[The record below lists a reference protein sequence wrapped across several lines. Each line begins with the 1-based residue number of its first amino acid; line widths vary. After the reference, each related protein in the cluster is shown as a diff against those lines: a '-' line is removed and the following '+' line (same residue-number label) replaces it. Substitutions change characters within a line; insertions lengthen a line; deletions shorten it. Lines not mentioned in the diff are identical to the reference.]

1 MPEKRG
7 PEFTEHKWRFKQHS
21 GLAVGPPVKNIELVL
36 DLFLCAAK
44 VLEFLSWLNQEP
56 LALRLILEQCVE
68 EITMTSVGPLQKR
81 RSVERHQLQDFEYAT
96 LDRIR

>member
-1 MPEKRG
+1 
-7 PEFTEHKWRFKQHS
+7 
-21 GLAVGPPVKNIELVL
+21 LIYI
-36 DLFLCAAK
+36 LCAAQ

-56 LALRLILEQCVE
+56 LALHLILEQCVE

-96 LDRIR
+96 LDWIR